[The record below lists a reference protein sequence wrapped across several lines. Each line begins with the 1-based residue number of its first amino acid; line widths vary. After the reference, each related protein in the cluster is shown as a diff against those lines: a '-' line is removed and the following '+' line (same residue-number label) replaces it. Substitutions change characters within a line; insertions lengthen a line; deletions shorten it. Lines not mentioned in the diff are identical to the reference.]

1 MALTEKE
8 ELELLR
14 TASKQ
19 SFELLYHRYSAKLY
33 NFVLKVSNGDRYIA
47 EELVQRTF
55 IKVWETREYINPEKS
70 FISYLCTIAKNMLLN
85 EYEHQTIQFIYQEYV
100 KLNMME
106 IDSSTE
112 KDVDKKLLEEYIDK
126 LTEKMPPKRKEIF
139 ILSRKKGL
147 SNKLIAKELNIS
159 ESTIET
165 QLSKALA
172 FMKSQIQKHYDTIL
186 VILITLSI
194 MHC

>member
-1 MALTEKE
+1 MTHTEKE

-14 TASKQ
+14 NASKQ
-19 SFELLYHRYSAKLY
+19 SFENLYRQYSGKLY
-33 NFVLKVSNGDRYIA
+33 NFVMKVSNGDKYIA

-55 IKVWETREYINPEKS
+55 IKIWETKEYIDPDKS

-85 EYEHQTIQFIYQEYV
+85 EYEHQTIQFIYQEYIKV
-100 KLNMME
+100 KTSDIEYN
-106 IDSSTE
+106 TE
-112 KDVDKKLLEEYIDK
+112 KEVDKNLLEEYIDK
-126 LTEKMPPKRKEIF
+126 LTDKLPPKRKEIF

-147 SNKLIAKELNIS
+147 SNKMIAKQLNIS

-172 FMKSQIQKHYDTIL
+172 FMKTQLQSHYDHIL
-186 VILITLSI
+186 EILIIISI
-194 MHC
+194 L

>member
-1 MALTEKE
+1 MVLSEKE

-14 TASKQ
+14 NASRQ
-19 SFELLYHRYSAKLY
+19 TFESLYHRYSGKLY
-33 NFVLKVSNGDRYIA
+33 NFLMRVSKGDTYIA

-85 EYEHQTIQFIYQEYV
+85 EYEHQTIQFIYEEFIKVQISD
-100 KLNMME
+100 N
-106 IDSSTE
+106 DNTTE
-112 KDVDKKLLEEYIDK
+112 KEVDKNLLEEYIDH
-126 LTEKMPPKRKEIF
+126 LTDQLPPKRREIF
-139 ILSRKKGL
+139 ILSRKEGL
-147 SNKLIAKELNIS
+147 SNKIIANRLNIT

-172 FMKSQIQKHYDTIL
+172 FMKSQLNSHYDHVL
-186 VILITLSI
+186 VILLISNL
-194 MHC
+194 M

>member
-1 MALTEKE
+1 MVLSEKE

-14 TASKQ
+14 NASRHT
-19 SFELLYHRYSAKLY
+19 FESLYIRYSGKLY
-33 NFVLKVSNGDRYIA
+33 NFLMRVSKGDTYMA

-85 EYEHQTIQFIYQEYV
+85 EYEHQTIQFIYEEFIKVQISD
-100 KLNMME
+100 N
-106 IDSSTE
+106 DNTTE
-112 KDVDKKLLEEYIDK
+112 KEVDKNLLEEYIDH
-126 LTEKMPPKRKEIF
+126 LTDQLPPKRREIF
-139 ILSRKKGL
+139 ILSRKEGL
-147 SNKLIAKELNIS
+147 SNKIIANRLNIT

-172 FMKSQIQKHYDTIL
+172 FMKSQLNSHYDHVL
-186 VILITLSI
+186 VILLISNL
-194 MHC
+194 M